1 LIRNEFDFRLW
12 TKTEWQLE
20 MTPIMPQN
28 HASTERLP
36 WLENFKAESAPILI
50 RRFPRQFE
58 SNFWET
64 LDRRFAGIL
73 SGSVVINFL
82 FVAYLLNLPATREA
96 VQHTEA
102 IQERFAR
109 LVLDKSETEKEP
121 LPAESPAPATTGAQ
135 ATRDQASSRE
145 GNASGR
151 SEGRSGGG
159 RGANPAQ
166 TNAGESSSGSGRLGG
181 ISSPNK
187 AEVGRAGILG
197 LLSSSSEMASGEGVE
212 DILGGN
218 VAADMDKA
226 LSAGLARAG
235 SGGGRE
241 QLEEKIG
248 SGKGAGGGLRG
259 GRETGGGN
267 IDAMVEGLGEGKS
280 KGVSRS
286 GNIEFQESAPLIEV
300 EEGGTGGG
308 RSQDAVAAIVA
319 RHTAAIQSCY
329 QSEIRRTPDL
339 KGKIVVRF
347 VITPQGTVESATI
360 VSSTLNNARVEK
372 CVINRILRWDD
383 FGAVAPDKGKTTIR
397 QVYTFGY

>member
-1 LIRNEFDFRLW
+1 
-12 TKTEWQLE
+12 
-20 MTPIMPQN
+20 MPQN
-28 HASTERLP
+28 HSSTQSLP
-36 WLENFKAESAPILI
+36 WLENYRADNAPIALG
-50 RRFPRQFE
+50 RFPRQFE
-58 SNFWET
+58 SNFLET

-73 SGSVVINFL
+73 SSSVLINFL
-82 FVAYLLNLPATREA
+82 FVAFLLNLPAAHERVQYTEA
-96 VQHTEA
+96 V
-102 IQERFAR
+102 QERFAR
-109 LVLDKSETEKEP
+109 LVLDKSETASEP
-121 LPAESPAPATTGAQ
+121 SPSEPMATATSDAE
-135 ATRDQASSRE
+135 ATRDKAATRDAKTS
-145 GNASGR
+145 AR

-159 RGANPAQ
+159 RSTGGAPA
-166 TNAGESSSGSGRLGG
+166 NSLEPSSGSRRLGG
-181 ISSPNK
+181 TPSPSK

-241 QLEEKIG
+241 QLEGKIG
-248 SGKGAGGGLRG
+248 TGAGGDLRG

-267 IDAMVEGLGEGKS
+267 IDTRVEGLGEGKS
-280 KGVSRS
+280 KGVARS

-300 EEGGTGGG
+300 EESGGGGG

-329 QSEIRRTPDL
+329 QSEVRRTPEL

-360 VSSTLNNARVEK
+360 VSSTLNNARAEK
-372 CVINRILRWDD
+372 CVISRILRWDD